1 MGERRIILFTGLG
14 ANARLLEPQRRAL
27 ADLHIVEWVAHR
39 PSDTLR
45 DYAARMADTA
55 GVRDGDIV
63 GGASMGGMVA
73 LEVAA
78 LAKVRGVLLIGSCR
92 SPAALS
98 VSAHN
103 AARLGRVT
111 PDMLLENLRRFAP
124 WAIRQLGARREED
137 RTTLLAMASA
147 CNMPFLKWAGDAIVR
162 WPGQEDPGVPVRHLH
177 GTRDRIIS
185 PRHIHADTLIPGAGH
200 VPSLSHASDVCA
212 FIERARREWAHEALS
227 KGEQA

>member
-14 ANARLLEPQRRAL
+14 ADARLVEPQRRAI

-39 PSDTLR
+39 SSETLR
-45 DYAARMADTA
+45 DYAARMADAA
-55 GVRDGDIV
+55 GVRDGDII

-98 VSAHN
+98 GQANN

-111 PDMLLENLRRFAP
+111 PDLLLENLRRFAP
-124 WAIRQLGARREED
+124 WAIRQLGARRDED
-137 RTTLLAMASA
+137 RATLLEMANT
-147 CNMPFLKWAGDAIVR
+147 CDMRFLKWAGDAIVH
-162 WPGQEDPGVPVRHLH
+162 WPGRETLDVPVRHIH

-185 PRHIHADTLIPGAGH
+185 PRHVHADALVAGAGH
-200 VPSLSHASDVCA
+200 VPSLTHASEVNA
-212 FIERARREWAHEALS
+212 FIERARRDWT
-227 KGEQA
+227 